1 LEKLMKATVLHTVS
15 RESEAPHQLF
25 TGDGKLGF
33 VLRQID
39 LIAIT
44 IVLLGTCFL
53 GLAAVAFAVI
63 QLARLVSNHWAQPA
77 DRWLVMILAL
87 AIVWVIVRWKRSSPC

>member
-1 LEKLMKATVLHTVS
+1 MKTTVLQAVS
-15 RESEAPHQLF
+15 LEPAAPHQLF

-44 IVLLGTCFL
+44 VVFLGTCLL
-53 GLAAVAFAVI
+53 GLAAVVFAVI
-63 QLARLVSNHWAQPA
+63 QLAKQISNHWAQPA
-77 DRWLVMILAL
+77 DRWLVMILAS
-87 AIVWVIVRWKRSSPC
+87 AIVWVMVRWKKSSPR